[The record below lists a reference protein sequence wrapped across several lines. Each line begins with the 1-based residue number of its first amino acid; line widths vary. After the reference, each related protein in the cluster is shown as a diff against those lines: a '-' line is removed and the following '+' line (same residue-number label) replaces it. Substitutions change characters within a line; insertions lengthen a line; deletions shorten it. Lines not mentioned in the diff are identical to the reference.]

1 MSYFVA
7 HCLKMTQNVSLEFFN
22 FGIFSKPYSIYV
34 NIARLARNV
43 DWDFSVIFNYRVSY
57 CVVMEFISSDFYRK
71 NIVIRVAW
79 MHFFGRKRLPLQ
91 DPNFRE
97 NPRED
102 KGKLCPA
109 IMSPLLY
116 WSIVIQFNENK
127 VFLTCTWRQ
136 NGFRHMICYS
146 IFSEVLLF
154 ELLSLS
160 QSFWPQVHFS
170 LSFSTCFTALIIIAQ
185 SKAKHCTFHSG
196 QNVQM
201 KNETF

>member
-1 MSYFVA
+1 MVHSDGQTVLPDRSI
-7 HCLKMTQNVSLEFFN
+7 LKGQKLVENVKIQMRQ
-22 FGIFSKPYSIYV
+22 FGWFSNTV
-34 NIARLARNV
+34 IA
-43 DWDFSVIFNYRVSY
+43 
-57 CVVMEFISSDFYRK
+57 SDFYRR

-146 IFSEVLLF
+146 IFSAEVLLL

-170 LSFSTCFTALIIIAQ
+170 LFLYLLHSTYNYRAKQ
-185 SKAKHCTFHSG
+185 SKALHISQWTKCT
-196 QNVQM
+196 
-201 KNETF
+201 NEKWNLLKSATFTTFWKKPKMSH

>member
-1 MSYFVA
+1 MR
-7 HCLKMTQNVSLEFFN
+7 Q
-22 FGIFSKPYSIYV
+22 FGWFSNTV
-34 NIARLARNV
+34 IAT
-43 DWDFSVIFNYRVSY
+43 
-57 CVVMEFISSDFYRK
+57 DFYRR

-146 IFSEVLLF
+146 IFSAEVLLL

-170 LSFSTCFTALIIIAQ
+170 LFLSTCFRALIIIAQ
-185 SKAKHCTFHSG
+185 SKALHISQWTKCT
-196 QNVQM
+196 
-201 KNETF
+201 NEKWIFMPKIE

>member
-1 MSYFVA
+1 MENG
-7 HCLKMTQNVSLEFFN
+7 KIQMRQ
-22 FGIFSKPYSIYV
+22 FGWFSNTV
-34 NIARLARNV
+34 IA
-43 DWDFSVIFNYRVSY
+43 
-57 CVVMEFISSDFYRK
+57 SDFYRR

-97 NPRED
+97 NRRED

-146 IFSEVLLF
+146 IFSEVLLL

-170 LSFSTCFTALIIIAQ
+170 LFLYLLHSTYNYRAKQ
-185 SKAKHCTFHSG
+185 SKALHISQWTKCT
-196 QNVQM
+196 
-201 KNETF
+201 NEKWNLLKSATFTTFWKKPKMSH